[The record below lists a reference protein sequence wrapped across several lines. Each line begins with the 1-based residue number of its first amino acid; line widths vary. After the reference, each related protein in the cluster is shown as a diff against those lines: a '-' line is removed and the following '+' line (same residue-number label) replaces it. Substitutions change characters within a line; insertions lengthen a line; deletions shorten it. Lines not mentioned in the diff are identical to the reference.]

1 MLRPEG
7 ETNLSEAVSLA
18 SSMKPEKALI
28 ALLTDGLVD
37 ERDLKRFAEQSKAN
51 RVVAAVV
58 TSDVKG
64 VETVKTV
71 GDTVQIFTVKP
82 DSAGRTVVSSLKP
95 LKNAEQH

>member
-7 ETNLSEAVSLA
+7 GTNLSEAVSLA